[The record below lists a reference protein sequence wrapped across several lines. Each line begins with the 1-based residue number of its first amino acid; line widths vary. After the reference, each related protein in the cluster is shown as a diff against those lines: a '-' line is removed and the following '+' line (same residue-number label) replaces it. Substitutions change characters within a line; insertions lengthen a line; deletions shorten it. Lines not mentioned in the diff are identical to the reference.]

1 MSNVCYVSRMATN
14 RLLRLRFEAIF
25 ICCFG
30 VATSFGASAELGRI
44 VLPANSSTQTAS
56 AGLQKLSGRN
66 GVLYIPTDHA
76 EPLPLLILLH
86 KAGGSPSEWF
96 SGSGSYAPYADKGH
110 FIILAPESPG
120 QSWGTGPK
128 EWGYDYVA
136 INRALEEA
144 FARCA
149 IDPSRLAIGGFSDGA
164 SYALS
169 LGLANGD
176 VFRYIIAFSPGF
188 IVRAHARG
196 RQGPTGVEVPL
207 IYIAHGSGDNV
218 LPIASTS
225 RIFVSSLRKNGYNV
239 EFHEFSGGHH
249 LSREVADR
257 AMSWL
262 TTAFH
267 QHRSVKIDRRHS

>member
-1 MSNVCYVSRMATN
+1 MFHVMATN
-14 RLLRLRFEAIF
+14 RLLRFRFEGIF
-25 ICCFG
+25 ICYLG
-30 VATSFGASAELGRI
+30 LATSFGASTELGRI
-44 VLPANSSTQTAS
+44 VLPANSSTQTAN
-56 AGLQKLSGRN
+56 AGLQKLSGQS
-66 GVLYIPTDHA
+66 GLLYIPTDHA

-96 SGSGSYAPYADKGH
+96 SGSGSYAPYADRGH

-128 EWGYDYVA
+128 EWGYDYIA
-136 INRALEEA
+136 INRALDEA

-149 IDPSRLAIGGFSDGA
+149 IDRSRLAIGGFSDGA

-176 VFRYIIAFSPGF
+176 VFSDIIAFSPGF

-196 RQGPTGVEVPL
+196 RSGPSGVEVPL
-207 IYIAHGSGDNV
+207 VYIAHGSADNV

-225 RIFVSSLRKNGYNV
+225 RIFVSSLQKNGYNV

-249 LSREVADR
+249 LSRQVADQ

-267 QHRSVKIDRRHS
+267 QHRSGKLETRHS

>member
-1 MSNVCYVSRMATN
+1 MATN

-25 ICCFG
+25 ICCLS
-30 VATSFGASAELGRI
+30 VATSFGATTELGRI
-44 VLPANSSTQTAS
+44 ILPANSATQTAS
-56 AGLQKLSGRN
+56 AGLQKLSNRN
-66 GVLYIPTDHA
+66 GLLYIPTDHA

-86 KAGGSPSEWF
+86 KAGGSPLEWF
-96 SGSGSYAPYADKGH
+96 AGSGSYAAYADNGR

-128 EWGYDYVA
+128 EWGYDYLA

-149 IDPSRLAIGGFSDGA
+149 VDRSRIAIGGFSDGA

-176 VFRYIIAFSPGF
+176 VFSDIIAFSPGF
-188 IVRAHARG
+188 IVRAQARG
-196 RQGPTGVEVPL
+196 RSGPRDVEVPL
-207 IYIAHGSGDNV
+207 VYIAHGSSDNV

-249 LSREVADR
+249 VSRQVAGQ

-262 TTAFH
+262 ITAFH
-267 QHRSVKIDRRHS
+267 ERRSNPTKIDSRHS

>member
-1 MSNVCYVSRMATN
+1 M
-14 RLLRLRFEAIF
+14 
-25 ICCFG
+25 
-30 VATSFGASAELGRI
+30 
-44 VLPANSSTQTAS
+44 
-56 AGLQKLSGRN
+56 
-66 GVLYIPTDHA
+66 
-76 EPLPLLILLH
+76 LILLH

-149 IDPSRLAIGGFSDGA
+149 IDRSRLAIGGFSDGA

-176 VFRYIIAFSPGF
+176 VFSYIIAFSPGF
-188 IVRAHARG
+188 IVRA
-196 RQGPTGVEVPL
+196 QL
-207 IYIAHGSGDNV
+207 GDAEDMV
-218 LPIASTS
+218 
-225 RIFVSSLRKNGYNV
+225 
-239 EFHEFSGGHH
+239 
-249 LSREVADR
+249 SRENEWNGRNLDWSRLGVTR
-257 AMSWL
+257 IPNRL
-262 TTAFH
+262 
-267 QHRSVKIDRRHS
+267 QNLR

>member
-1 MSNVCYVSRMATN
+1 MWRSIA
-14 RLLRLRFEAIF
+14 LW
-25 ICCFG
+25 
-30 VATSFGASAELGRI
+30 
-44 VLPANSSTQTAS
+44 
-56 AGLQKLSGRN
+56 KK
-66 GVLYIPTDHA
+66 
-76 EPLPLLILLH
+76 PLPGARSI
-86 KAGGSPSEWF
+86 AAGSPS
-96 SGSGSYAPYADKGH
+96 AD
-110 FIILAPESPG
+110 FPTER
-120 QSWGTGPK
+120 W
-128 EWGYDYVA
+128 
-136 INRALEEA
+136 
-144 FARCA
+144 
-149 IDPSRLAIGGFSDGA
+149 
-164 SYALS
+164 YALS

-249 LSREVADR
+249 LSHEVADR

>member
-1 MSNVCYVSRMATN
+1 MLWFHVMATN
-14 RLLRLRFEAIF
+14 RLLRLPFEAIF
-25 ICCFG
+25 ICCLG
-30 VATSFGASAELGRI
+30 VATSFGTRTELGRI

-66 GVLYIPTDHA
+66 GLLYIPTDHA
-76 EPLPLLILLH
+76 EPLPLLVLLH
-86 KAGGSPSEWF
+86 KAGGSASEWF
-96 SGSGSYAPYADKGH
+96 GGSGSSAAYADKGR

-120 QSWGTGPK
+120 QSWGTGAK
-128 EWGYDYVA
+128 KWGYDYVA
-136 INRALEEA
+136 INRALQEA

-149 IDPSRLAIGGFSDGA
+149 IDRSRLAIGGFSDGA

-176 VFRYIIAFSPGF
+176 VFSYIIACSPGF
-188 IVRAHARG
+188 IVRAQARG
-196 RQGPTGVEVPL
+196 RQGPRGVEVPL
-207 IYIAHGSGDNV
+207 VYIAHGSSDNV

-239 EFHEFSGGHH
+239 EFREFSGGHH
-249 LSREVADR
+249 LSHEVADR
-257 AMSWL
+257 AMTWL

-267 QHRSVKIDRRHS
+267 QHRSVKIDKRHS

>member
-1 MSNVCYVSRMATN
+1 MATN
-14 RLLRLRFEAIF
+14 RLLRLRFPASF
-25 ICCFG
+25 ICCLS
-30 VATSFGASAELGRI
+30 VATSFGATTELGRI
-44 VLPANSSTQTAS
+44 VLPANSSTQTTS

-66 GVLYIPTDHA
+66 GLLYVPTDHT
-76 EPLPLLILLH
+76 EPLPLLVLLH
-86 KAGGSPSEWF
+86 KAGGSASEWF
-96 SGSGSYAPYADKGH
+96 GGNGSYAAYADKGH

-128 EWGYDYVA
+128 TWGYDYLA

-149 IDPSRLAIGGFSDGA
+149 IDRSRIAIGGFSDGA

-176 VFRYIIAFSPGF
+176 VFSDIIAFSPGF
-188 IVRAHARG
+188 IVRAQARG
-196 RQGPTGVEVPL
+196 RSGPRGVEVPL
-207 IYIAHGSGDNV
+207 VYIAHGQSDNV

-239 EFHEFSGGHH
+239 EFREFSGGHH
-249 LSREVADR
+249 ASRQVADQ

-267 QHRSVKIDRRHS
+267 EHRSNPIKINSRHS

>member
-1 MSNVCYVSRMATN
+1 MSNVCYVPRMATN

-30 VATSFGASAELGRI
+30 VATSFGASTEPGRI
-44 VLPANSSTQTAS
+44 VLPANSSTQTVS

-66 GVLYIPTDHA
+66 GS
-76 EPLPLLILLH
+76 LH
-86 KAGGSPSEWF
+86 SNRSRRAVAVADLAAQGRWLSF
-96 SGSGSYAPYADKGH
+96 RVVCGSGSYAPYADKGR

-144 FARCA
+144 FARA
-149 IDPSRLAIGGFSDGA
+149 RSIAAGSPSADFSDGA

-176 VFRYIIAFSPGF
+176 VFSYIIAFSPGF
-188 IVRAHARG
+188 IVRAQARG

-207 IYIAHGSGDNV
+207 IYIAHGSG
-218 LPIASTS
+218 
-225 RIFVSSLRKNGYNV
+225 R
-239 EFHEFSGGHH
+239 
-249 LSREVADR
+249 
-257 AMSWL
+257 
-262 TTAFH
+262 
-267 QHRSVKIDRRHS
+267 

>member
-1 MSNVCYVSRMATN
+1 MATN

-25 ICCFG
+25 ICCLG
-30 VATSFGASAELGRI
+30 VATAFGTSTELGRI
-44 VLPANSSTQTAS
+44 VVPANSSTQTAS

-66 GVLYIPTDHA
+66 GLLYIPADHA

-86 KAGGSPSEWF
+86 KAGGSASEWF
-96 SGSGSYAPYADKGH
+96 SGSGSYAPYADRGR
-110 FIILAPESPG
+110 FVILAPESPA

-128 EWGYDYVA
+128 NWGFDYVA

-144 FARCA
+144 FTRCA
-149 IDPSRLAIGGFSDGA
+149 IDRSRLAIGGFSDGA

-176 VFRYIIAFSPGF
+176 VFSHIIAFSPGF
-188 IVRAHARG
+188 IVRAQARG
-196 RQGPTGVEVPL
+196 RSGPRGVEIPL
-207 IYIAHGSGDNV
+207 VYIAHGSTDNV

-225 RIFVSSLRKNGYNV
+225 RIFVSLLRKNGYNV
-239 EFHEFSGGHH
+239 EFREFSGGHH
-249 LSREVADR
+249 LLRQVADQ

-262 TTAFH
+262 ITAFH
-267 QHRSVKIDRRHS
+267 ERRSNPGKIDSRPS

>member
-1 MSNVCYVSRMATN
+1 MATN

-25 ICCFG
+25 ICCLS
-30 VATSFGASAELGRI
+30 VATSFGATTELGRI
-44 VLPANSSTQTAS
+44 VLPANSATQTAS

-66 GVLYIPTDHA
+66 GLLYIPTDHA

-86 KAGGSPSEWF
+86 KAGGSASEWF
-96 SGSGSYAPYADKGH
+96 GGSGSYAAYAEKGR
-110 FIILAPESPG
+110 FIILAPELPG

-128 EWGYDYVA
+128 QWGYDYLA
-136 INRALEEA
+136 INRALQEA

-149 IDPSRLAIGGFSDGA
+149 IDRSRIAIGGFSDGA

-176 VFRYIIAFSPGF
+176 VFSYVIAFSPGY
-188 IVRAHARG
+188 IVRAQARG
-196 RQGPTGVEVPL
+196 RSGPKAVEIPL
-207 IYIAHGSGDNV
+207 VYIAHGQSDNV
-218 LPIASTS
+218 LPIVSTS

-239 EFHEFSGGHH
+239 EFREFSGGHH
-249 LSREVADR
+249 LSRQVADQ

-262 TTAFH
+262 IRAFH
-267 QHRSVKIDRRHS
+267 ERRSNPIEINSRRS